1 MPWYGRYR
9 YRWRRPYYRRRG
21 YWPRRSRFAF
31 RRRWRRRRVRRNF
44 FHKKLKTLKI
54 REWQPRS
61 IRKCKVTGMIN
72 LLQVNPKRMGN
83 NFTLYEDSIVPE
95 HLPSGGG
102 FSLMKFTFNTL
113 YSYHKYVRNWW
124 TKGNKE
130 LPLLR
135 YNGCK
140 FRLYQAGNVD
150 YVFRYIN
157 AYPMTSTQLM
167 YASMQPSLLMMLS
180 HSIIVPSKK
189 TEKRKKPYKTVRIRP
204 PSQMMTKWYFQHEIL
219 NTGLVLTQTSA
230 CSLDNYFIATE
241 AENNNINIITLNTI
255 LFQNRQFHTNPNEG
269 YHCRTTGTLKRYLF
283 ATQSTAPIQQVKLK
297 DVIFLGNTRDYVAGH
312 TPIKTELSTSWT
324 NGPPKTHWGNPF
336 HADYMSGDYRILY
349 KDDSLSTIYAGFTQH
364 TFDTQTAN
372 MTELSST
379 FTWTL
384 RYNPNKDDGST
395 NSVYLVQNHTG
406 PENWEPTNKTELLFE
421 GYPLWI
427 LLWGYTDFQKRLAA
441 VSQIDT
447 HWIVV
452 IKTKATSPQ
461 ADFIVPLD
469 HNFTIGKSPYQNE
482 LDPYDRDK
490 WYPMEQYQTQQIT
503 DILKCGPGTPK
514 LTFYNNAD
522 VHAKYDF
529 YFKFGGNPPQ
539 MEEVINPEKQPF
551 YPTPSNFFQKPSLQ
565 NPATPSQYFLS
576 NFDQRREM
584 LTETASKRIKKH
596 FSTTDSIFTDQA
608 RMRMDVSPQKQTPQ
622 TSEDE
627 TSSEEEKE
635 ETLFQQLQQQRL
647 KQKRIRHRI
656 LRLLTQMQNLE

>member
-1 MPWYGRYR
+1 
-9 YRWRRPYYRRRG
+9 
-21 YWPRRSRFAF
+21 
-31 RRRWRRRRVRRNF
+31 
-44 FHKKLKTLKI
+44 
-54 REWQPRS
+54 
-61 IRKCKVTGMIN
+61 MIN

-297 DVIFLGNTRDYVAGH
+297 DVILLGNTRDYVAGH
-312 TPIKTELSTSWT
+312 TPIKTELSTPWT
-324 NGPPKTHWGNPF
+324 NGPPKTH
-336 HADYMSGDYRILY
+336 
-349 KDDSLSTIYAGFTQH
+349 
-364 TFDTQTAN
+364 
-372 MTELSST
+372 
-379 FTWTL
+379 
-384 RYNPNKDDGST
+384 
-395 NSVYLVQNHTG
+395 
-406 PENWEPTNKTELLFE
+406 
-421 GYPLWI
+421 
-427 LLWGYTDFQKRLAA
+427 
-441 VSQIDT
+441 
-447 HWIVV
+447 
-452 IKTKATSPQ
+452 
-461 ADFIVPLD
+461 
-469 HNFTIGKSPYQNE
+469 
-482 LDPYDRDK
+482 
-490 WYPMEQYQTQQIT
+490 
-503 DILKCGPGTPK
+503 
-514 LTFYNNAD
+514 
-522 VHAKYDF
+522 
-529 YFKFGGNPPQ
+529 
-539 MEEVINPEKQPF
+539 
-551 YPTPSNFFQKPSLQ
+551 
-565 NPATPSQYFLS
+565 
-576 NFDQRREM
+576 
-584 LTETASKRIKKH
+584 
-596 FSTTDSIFTDQA
+596 
-608 RMRMDVSPQKQTPQ
+608 
-622 TSEDE
+622 
-627 TSSEEEKE
+627 
-635 ETLFQQLQQQRL
+635 
-647 KQKRIRHRI
+647 
-656 LRLLTQMQNLE
+656 